1 MITSDAAETAMTK
14 ISSTEFQQD
23 VRRYEDAALTEPV
36 MITRDGR
43 DRLVLLS
50 AEEYARL
57 KRRDRRVVVTGE
69 LTEAE
74 LELIA
79 KAEVP
84 AEYAYLDEELKDWK
98 P

>member
-1 MITSDAAETAMTK
+1 MTK
-14 ISSTEFQQD
+14 ISSTEFQQN

-36 MITRDGR
+36 MITQDGR

-57 KRRDRRVVVTGE
+57 KRRDRRVVSIRE
-69 LTEAE
+69 MTEE
-74 LELIA
+74 EIELIS

-84 AEYAYLDEELKDWK
+84 PEYAYLDEELKDWK